1 MGKDLATLDKLIA
14 RIERSVVLEHADRD
28 ALLSLPHE
36 VRHYARG
43 APMVIEDEPPRIC
56 AFLESGWAARQK
68 HTDDGRREIV
78 GIIIAG
84 DFVDLQN
91 IFLRKSDHEAE
102 ALTATSALVFP
113 LGALQDLVFERPTI
127 GRALWI
133 DALVAASVY
142 REWLVNLGRRDAQ
155 ARVAHLLCELS
166 QRLKGAGLTNDDWF
180 YLPLTQEQIGDVT
193 GLTSVH
199 VNRVLKSLVLQGL
212 VVRDGKLIQIPDFSA
227 LTAVAG
233 FDPAYLHLDQTQERA
248 G

>member
-1 MGKDLATLDKLIA
+1 MDKDLAALDMLIA
-14 RIERSVVLEHADRD
+14 RIERSVALEHADRD
-28 ALLSLPHE
+28 ALINLPHE

-43 APMVIEDEPPRIC
+43 APMVIEDQPPRVC

-78 GIIIAG
+78 GIMIAG

-91 IFLRKSDHEAE
+91 IFLYRSDHEAK
-102 ALTATSALVFP
+102 ALTPTSALVFP
-113 LGALQDLVFERPTI
+113 LGALQDLVFERPAI

-155 ARVAHLLCELS
+155 ARVAHFLCELF
-166 QRLKGAGLTNDDWF
+166 QRLKVADLANDARF
-180 YLPLTQEQIGDVT
+180 ELPLTQEQIGDIT

-212 VVRDGKLIQIPDFSA
+212 IGREGKLIEIPDFGA
-227 LTAVAG
+227 LAAAAG
-233 FDPAYLHLDQTQERA
+233 FDPAYLHLDQTQTKA